1 MQPRVENLLVFIA
14 FVFLYFQNHQMRILY
29 CFNMWYQYFDTSD
42 YLIDKLC
49 DITVVC
55 ENMDAFNPV

>member
-1 MQPRVENLLVFIA
+1 MQPRAENLLVFLA
-14 FVFLYFQNHQMRILY
+14 FVFLYFQNHQILY

-49 DITVVC
+49 DITAVC
-55 ENMDAFNPV
+55 ENMDAFSPV